1 MHTLPVATPS
11 PTNSPSSS
19 EKTLGEQNQVTPVEE
34 DAMEDTKSSQPEE
47 VEITTFKYKPRA
59 SVLSKSFRGLEPP
72 SSRHA
77 ATTYKSD
84 GESNTISDPNQS
96 SEPVAKDENGSGSSG
111 GMRQSSSSSSVITE
125 ESSTSSLTERSKTEV
140 GVLEGKSREKLT
152 TKNHPYS
159 RRIDITPR
167 ASSPCMQKSRPKI
180 LPYGKSDK
188 EARTAKSGPAMLV
201 RRSTLASIPTGRRL
215 LPAPPKR
222 RGSRTVTHASSSS
235 PSSEKSAS
243 PKNSTPVT
251 NTDSVNSFATK
262 LVNLLED
269 VSAKDSTVTENRE
282 SGIPG
287 EACLHPTPA
296 ESSSSVNSKED
307 QKGEEPKVKHTVQ
320 YKSSAISK
328 RGKCDNYSG
337 TKINF
342 NPLK

>member
-72 SSRHA
+72 SSRHT
-77 ATTYKSD
+77 ATAYKSD

-111 GMRQSSSSSSVITE
+111 GMRQSSSSSIITE
-125 ESSTSSLTERSKTEV
+125 ESSTSSLTEGSKTEV

-243 PKNSTPVT
+243 PKNST

-282 SGIPG
+282 SGIHG

-328 RGKCDNYSG
+328 RGKCDY
-337 TKINF
+337 TIVEPNF